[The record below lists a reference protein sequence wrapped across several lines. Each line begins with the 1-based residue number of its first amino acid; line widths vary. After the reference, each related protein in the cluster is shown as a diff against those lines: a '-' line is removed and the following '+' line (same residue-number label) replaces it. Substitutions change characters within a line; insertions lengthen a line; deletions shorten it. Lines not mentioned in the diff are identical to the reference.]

1 MKHGQRQVFN
11 AAGQHHPQRRS
22 RALQPPVGD
31 LVERRWADADLLDIT
46 REPERH
52 VAFGE
57 GIHHCIGAPLAR
69 LEARIAF
76 EELFPR
82 IPEYTVTGPN
92 VRILTPTDR
101 AFEHLPVEF

>member
-1 MKHGQRQVFN
+1 VSLIW
-11 AAGQHHPQRRS
+11 AAANH
-22 RALQPPVGD
+22 D
-31 LVERRWADADLLDIT
+31 DRRWPDADQLDVT

-52 VAFGE
+52 LAFGE

-82 IPEYTVTGPN
+82 IRDYAIVGPN

-101 AFEHLPVEF
+101 AFEHLPAEFQAV